1 MWESI
6 WIPQKRND
14 SGASFYFVAP
24 EMVQAQQ
31 GGAFG
36 ATTDSYAE
44 IAFGE
49 SPPIVVQHRV
59 VQPGWLPT

>member
-6 WIPQKRND
+6 RIRRN
-14 SGASFYFVAP
+14 VTI
-24 EMVQAQQ
+24 QAQQ